1 MIIKIKN
8 LKLITNLG
16 VYDWEKN
23 FDRDILVNATIETK
37 EINSTKSDILSETI
51 DYDVIVSSIKEVIK
65 NNQFQLIEKLT
76 QEIVD
81 KIMED
86 KRITKT
92 TVEVDKLKVFTD
104 VDAFSVIITKTR

>member
-51 DYDVIVSSIKEVIK
+51 D
-65 NNQFQLIEKLT
+65 
-76 QEIVD
+76 
-81 KIMED
+81 
-86 KRITKT
+86 
-92 TVEVDKLKVFTD
+92 
-104 VDAFSVIITKTR
+104 